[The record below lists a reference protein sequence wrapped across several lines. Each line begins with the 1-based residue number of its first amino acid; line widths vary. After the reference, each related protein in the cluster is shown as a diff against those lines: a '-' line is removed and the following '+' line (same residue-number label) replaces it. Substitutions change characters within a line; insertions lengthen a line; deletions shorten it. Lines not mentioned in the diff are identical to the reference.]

1 MLNINPYL
9 KNMSSSE
16 SKQSRISLANII
28 TLVTCVALVSV
39 SWGTMNA
46 QVVDLEERV
55 GTLESRTLV
64 QLESLNEGMNN
75 LRVEVAKVS
84 NDLEWLK
91 KEMVDK

>member
-1 MLNINPYL
+1 
-9 KNMSSSE
+9 MSSSE
-16 SKQSRISLANII
+16 SKQSRISLSNII
-28 TLVTCVALVSV
+28 TIVTCVAMVSV

-64 QLESLNEGMNN
+64 QLESLNEGVNN

-91 KEMVDK
+91 KEISER

>member
-1 MLNINPYL
+1 
-9 KNMSSSE
+9 MSSSV

-64 QLESLNEGMNN
+64 QLESLNTGMNN

-91 KEMVDK
+91 KEMAEK

>member
-1 MLNINPYL
+1 V
-9 KNMSSSE
+9 

-64 QLESLNEGMNN
+64 QLESLNTGMNN

-91 KEMVDK
+91 KEMAEK

>member
-1 MLNINPYL
+1 
-9 KNMSSSE
+9 MSSSE
-16 SKQSRISLANII
+16 SKQSRVSLANII
-28 TLVTCVALVSV
+28 TIVTCVAMVSV

-64 QLESLNEGMNN
+64 QLESLNEGVNN

-84 NDLEWLK
+84 NDMEWLK
-91 KEMVDK
+91 KEISEK

>member
-1 MLNINPYL
+1 
-9 KNMSSSE
+9 MSSSV

-64 QLESLNEGMNN
+64 QLESLNTGMNN

-91 KEMVDK
+91 KEMADK

>member
-1 MLNINPYL
+1 
-9 KNMSSSE
+9 
-16 SKQSRISLANII
+16 
-28 TLVTCVALVSV
+28 
-39 SWGTMNA
+39 MNA

-64 QLESLNEGMNN
+64 QLESLNSGMNN

-91 KEMVDK
+91 KEIAEK

>member
-1 MLNINPYL
+1 M
-9 KNMSSSE
+9 

-64 QLESLNEGMNN
+64 QLESLNTGMNN

-91 KEMVDK
+91 KEMAEK

>member
-1 MLNINPYL
+1 
-9 KNMSSSE
+9 MSSLV

-84 NDLEWLK
+84 NDLEWMK
-91 KEMVDK
+91 KEMGK

>member
-1 MLNINPYL
+1 V
-9 KNMSSSE
+9 

-64 QLESLNEGMNN
+64 QLESLNTGMNN

-91 KEMVDK
+91 KEMVEK

>member
-1 MLNINPYL
+1 M
-9 KNMSSSE
+9 

-64 QLESLNEGMNN
+64 QLESLNTGMNN

-91 KEMVDK
+91 KEMVEK

>member
-1 MLNINPYL
+1 VLNINPYL

-64 QLESLNEGMNN
+64 QLESLNSGMNN

-91 KEMVDK
+91 KEMADK

>member
-1 MLNINPYL
+1 
-9 KNMSSSE
+9 MSSSE

-64 QLESLNEGMNN
+64 QLESLNSGMNN

-91 KEMVDK
+91 KEMADK

>member
-1 MLNINPYL
+1 
-9 KNMSSSE
+9 MSLSE
-16 SKQSRISLANII
+16 SKPSKVISLSNII

-39 SWGTMNA
+39 SWGTLDT
-46 QVVDLEERV
+46 QVDDLEKRV
-55 GTLESRTLV
+55 ETLESRTLV